1 MMFVSQR
8 LNQPVQQPVQCQRN
22 EPRALMPVVEKE
34 MMSLGEARTADS
46 AKGTKEWKT
55 LQKNSQWMS
64 SDVQLMSINDN
75 VN

>member
-1 MMFVSQR
+1 MFVSQR

-55 LQKNSQWMS
+55 LQKKQSMNVKWCP
-64 SDVQLMSINDN
+64 INAN
-75 VN
+75 